1 MLFNSWV
8 FIFLFLP
15 ISLIGYFNIKNIKF
29 RKIWIILCS
38 LYFYGYFNKSY
49 IFIILISILFNYI
62 CSYYM
67 ERNKNNILKR
77 ILFLTAIIFNLGL
90 LGYYKYFNFFIENIN
105 VLFNTNLII
114 TKIILPLGISFF
126 TFQQISYI
134 VDVYNSK
141 EKVPSVVD
149 FVFFVSFFPQ
159 LIAGPI
165 VLSKEMLP
173 QIEDEKNKAINYKH
187 LLMGIY
193 IFSMGLVKK
202 VFLADTFA
210 NFSEAG
216 FDVMTTLT
224 TLEAW
229 MTSLSYTLQLYFDFS
244 GYCDMAFGI
253 AMMFNI
259 ILPINFNSPYKS
271 KSISE
276 FWQRWHITLGRFLK
290 NYVYIPLGGNRK
302 TEIITLRNLFLVFL
316 VSGIWHGA
324 GWNFILWGILHG
336 IFIIL
341 DKITEKYNFKI
352 SSKYKYI
359 YIFRIIFTFN
369 IINVL
374 WIFFRA
380 DSIQHAFKIIKAMF
394 NIKNINL
401 ILSTNFES
409 ASAGFFHMSMIIKI
423 LIFSLILV
431 FYSKNSFEKL
441 ESTDL
446 KRKMLLETVIYL
458 VLGILFLDKV
468 SKFLYFNF

>member
-1 MLFNSWV
+1 MLFNSWI

-15 ISLIGYFNIKNIKF
+15 ISLFGYFNMKNIKI

-49 IFIILISILFNYI
+49 IIIILISILFNYI
-62 CSYYM
+62 CSFYI
-67 ERNKNNILKR
+67 RKNKNSISKK
-77 ILFLTAIIFNLGL
+77 ILFWIALIFNLGL

-105 VLFNTNLII
+105 IIFNTNLII

-134 VDVYNSK
+134 VDVYKRK
-141 EKVPSVVD
+141 EKVPSIVD
-149 FVFFVSFFPQ
+149 FAFFVSFFPQ

-173 QIEDEKNKAINYKH
+173 QIENKKNKKVNYKH

-202 VFLADTFA
+202 VFLADTLA

-216 FDVMTTLT
+216 FDIMTTLT

-229 MTSLSYTLQLYFDFS
+229 ITSLSYTLQLYFDFS

-253 AMMFNI
+253 AIMFNI

-276 FWQRWHITLGRFLK
+276 FWQRWHITLGRFLR

-302 TEIITLRNLFLVFL
+302 TEVITLRNLFFVFL

-341 DKITEKYNFKI
+341 DKMTEKYAFNI
-352 SSKYKYI
+352 NSHKYI
-359 YIFRIIFTFN
+359 YIFRVFFTFN
-369 IINVL
+369 IVNIL
-374 WIFFRA
+374 WVFFRA
-380 DSIQHAFKIIKAMF
+380 DNILHAFKIIKAMF
-394 NIKNINL
+394 NVKNINL
-401 ILSTNFES
+401 ILTTDFEN

-441 ESTDL
+441 ADTKFKS
-446 KRKMLLETVIYL
+446 KMLIETITYL